1 MSGSL
6 VLPELINNAEGETEQ
21 NANSG
26 DRNVS
31 LGASVLLFPR
41 RFFLIV
47 FVIVKIREINNFY
60 PNSLQ
65 LKNNGC
71 ENM

>member
-41 RFFLIV
+41 RFFLSRFKATSV
-47 FVIVKIREINNFY
+47 
-60 PNSLQ
+60 
-65 LKNNGC
+65 
-71 ENM
+71 